1 MNETLRNKYVLGA
14 LTLRDLKDR
23 LEGMEVKIDE
33 LFYAFSSV
41 VENNLELWETLER
54 MYDNEAPDRK
64 IDLETPVKLKDG
76 SLVIQDIMTGLEE
89 TLKVGRTEFVQEKI
103 EIDLKDP

>member
-1 MNETLRNKYVLGA
+1 MNTLRNKYVLGA

-23 LEGMEVKIDE
+23 LEGRETKIDDI
-33 LFYAFSSV
+33 FYATSSV
-41 VENNLELWETLER
+41 VDENLELWETLER

-76 SLVIQDIMTGLEE
+76 SLVIQDILTGFEE
-89 TLKVGRTEFVQEKI
+89 ILTVGRTEFVQEKI
-103 EIDLKDP
+103 EIDLKDT